1 MGPLKLTHMAS
12 QSSCM
17 CCRPTAHPEQYCRMT
32 VQNTSVCSQATNLSA
47 TSHINNPCEER
58 HEIGP
63 QESTSASLSQQA
75 VCNYFFLIP
84 RCKQPEDM
92 QADRSVGA
100 TDRAGCLSVASIMM
114 HAVRV
119 YCKLT
124 TLPASP
130 PLLSTAVKDVQFW
143 RAEQVAC
150 SEPRAPQVMV
160 QSGKKGNSQAPNRVP
175 LIPAMCLKTKC
186 C

>member
-1 MGPLKLTHMAS
+1 
-12 QSSCM
+12 
-17 CCRPTAHPEQYCRMT
+17 MT
-32 VQNTSVCSQATNLSA
+32 VQNTSECSQATNSSA
-47 TSHINNPCEER
+47 TSHIINPCEEC

-63 QESTSASLSQQA
+63 QESTSASLIQQA
-75 VCNYFFLIP
+75 NNYFLI
-84 RCKQPEDM
+84 RCKQPKDM
-92 QADRSVGA
+92 QAYRSVGA